1 MDRKRKEKGRESGH
15 SYFLERK
22 EHVSIEGRG
31 NVLIRNTQTQVR
43 ELYRRHVTIEPEER
57 SSSQGDVRILETSRQ
72 VRALNKKIEDEIDKL
87 KHFRDA
93 FLQEK
98 ETRNVKQAKK
108 LRSEPKETPAISHKE
123 TPIATSQP
131 EAKSVKFSSPNSDS
145 SMPYFRTVHVASIPI
160 SGAVKNPD
168 PNVTIPKQSPPS
180 PQKHTRMGGGCTFG
194 YNECMSMPCS
204 VYQCD
209 YDPSPAIACQCATY
223 HCYPGNC
230 RCYEYHAPMSVPYS
244 PNPCY
249 QYPKGAVYHQQVPSY
264 CACPCSTSAARR
276 TTDLNTEEFCRGL
289 SPSPRATGRRTRT
302 PSPSSKR
309 NKKKVPSQYPTT
321 TPRNDKKIIKVSL
334 KKPQTRKTKKQST
347 KPAEEKAA
355 KPNSDG
361 DYADQ
366 EKMRLHRQYM
376 EMYKQEHEKT
386 AKKDSSP
393 NNSDL
398 DTHPTYTKLV
408 TETPELKSSSKDSG
422 IKPEPQTFAEITED
436 QQEELDVKQSQSLQD
451 SASAEEDAL
460 ENPPPTKEQQ
470 PMDSHSR
477 QPDRRR
483 VKIQD
488 TFQKCTVSVKRQA
501 VQGSLGLCQA
511 AEVEQECVQ
520 YAVCASGPD
529 IAPNRSISSQEEL
542 STSNQSFHQSRYQS
556 CDLSCHQSCH
566 QSCQTSLGKSMTDFG
581 YQISRKNTPT
591 QTDLLAGAPQRD
603 LRNDATWNKDHSSAI
618 GRLLRKQMSSKEQEG
633 SSETTTECVCVTQ
646 TIENIE
652 VTFAAERPA
661 MERKHQSEPYI
672 RSMSAVFGHDDTL
685 TSTPGPQSVSLEG
698 PSTTKKRQIHF
709 SSPRTSGTEELFSFP
724 EHTQLSVMSESPRET
739 GREGKNLSRWTL
751 NRSEDDSP
759 AFNRTFNRSEESSPN
774 FSLQLD
780 SPQRQAHS
788 STSASY
794 RTFNRSEERSS
805 DLSLRLDSPSK
816 QVYNSSDASYR
827 TFNRSEDE
835 GSSPN
840 FSLQMDSPTRQNSSS
855 PFASS
860 RNRNSP
866 DFTLQ
871 HEYNKDLDSRSHLTA
886 TKSILSE
893 KRTRSVKFQDE
904 SGIRRRMNKSKSSR
918 SAIDW
923 ERSLSTDGDVE
934 CATSLDNLCEECLR
948 DDSSHL
954 IDSCRSSSTAE
965 FTCNESNYE
974 EDYLSCTES
983 RTEHLPP
990 FRGCPCMRNHYLTL
1004 AALSRPLSRYA
1015 Q

>member
-108 LRSEPKETPAISHKE
+108 LRSESKETPAISHKE

-131 EAKSVKFSSPNSDS
+131 EAKSIKFSSPNSDS

-160 SGAVKNPD
+160 SGAAKKPD
-168 PNVTIPKQSPPS
+168 PDVTIPRQSPR
-180 PQKHTRMGGGCTFG
+180 KHARMGGGCSSG
-194 YNECMSMPCS
+194 YNECMSVPCS

-209 YDPSPAIACQCATY
+209 YDPSPTIACQCATY

-230 RCYEYHAPMSVPYS
+230 RCYEYHAPMALPCS

-264 CACPCSTSAARR
+264 CPCPCSTSAARR
-276 TTDLNTEEFCRGL
+276 TTDLNTDEFCRGL
-289 SPSPRATGRRTRT
+289 SPSPRATGRRART
-302 PSPSSKR
+302 PSPSSKL

-334 KKPQTRKTKKQST
+334 KKPQTKKTKKQSA
-347 KPAEEKAA
+347 KPAEVKAE
-355 KPNSDG
+355 KPNPDG

-366 EKMRLHRQYM
+366 EKLRLHRQYM
-376 EMYKQEHEKT
+376 EMYKQEHEKS

-393 NNSDL
+393 TNSDL
-398 DTHPTYTKLV
+398 DTHPTYTKL
-408 TETPELKSSSKDSG
+408 TNETPELKSSSKDSG
-422 IKPEPQTFAEITED
+422 IKPEPQTIAEITQD
-436 QQEELDVKQSQSLQD
+436 QQADLDVKQSQSLQD
-451 SASAEEDAL
+451 SLSAEEDAL
-460 ENPPPTKEQQ
+460 KNPPPIKE
-470 PMDSHSR
+470 PHSS

-483 VKIQD
+483 VQIQD
-488 TFQKCTVSVKRQA
+488 TFQKCTLSVKRQA

-529 IAPNRSISSQEEL
+529 IAPNRSLSSQDKL
-542 STSNQSFHQSRYQS
+542 SSSDQSLHQSRYQS
-556 CDLSCHQSCH
+556 CDLSCH

-581 YQISRKNTPT
+581 YQISRKETPT
-591 QTDLLAGAPQRD
+591 QTDLLASAPQRD
-603 LRNDATWNKDHSSAI
+603 LRHAATWNRDHSSAI
-618 GRLLRKQMSSKEQEG
+618 GRFLMKQMSSEEQEG
-633 SSETTTECVCVTQ
+633 SSETTTQCVCVTE

-652 VTFAAERPA
+652 VTFAAEPPVGD
-661 MERKHQSEPYI
+661 RKHQSEPYI

-685 TSTPGPQSVSLEG
+685 TTTPGPQAVSLESG
-698 PSTTKKRQIHF
+698 LKHKEPSTSSKRHIHF

-724 EHTQLSVMSESPRET
+724 EHTQLSPRGTE
-739 GREGKNLSRWTL
+739 REGKNLSRRTP
-751 NRSEDDSP
+751 N
-759 AFNRTFNRSEESSPN
+759 NTFNRSEESSPN

-780 SPQRQAHS
+780 SPPRQAHS

-794 RTFNRSEERSS
+794 RTFNRSEKSS
-805 DLSLRLDSPSK
+805 PDLSLQLDSPSK
-816 QVYNSSDASYR
+816 QAYNSSNASYR
-827 TFNRSEDE
+827 TFNRSEYED
-835 GSSPN
+835 SSPN
-840 FSLQMDSPTRQNSSS
+840 FSLQMDSPTTQNSSS

-860 RNRNSP
+860 SNRNSP
-866 DFTLQ
+866 DLTMQQEF
-871 HEYNKDLDSRSHLTA
+871 NKDLDSRSHVTA

-893 KRTRSVKFQDE
+893 KRARSVKFQDE
-904 SGIRRRMNKSKSSR
+904 SGIRRRMNKIKSSR

-923 ERSLSTDGDVE
+923 ERSLSLDGDVE
-934 CATSLDNLCEECLR
+934 CAISLDNLCEECLR

-983 RTEHLPP
+983 RTEHVPP
-990 FRGCPCMRNHYLTL
+990 FRGCPCMRSHYLTL
-1004 AALSRPLSRYA
+1004 AALSRPISRYA